1 MDPLNFLNQ
10 TITQITGGESVGN
23 VLYDTANQ
31 LMSNVPG
38 MTSPRYSGGTLNK
51 GKPRAGESTVGRKL
65 GQPAILGGKT
75 VYWAGPTYEW
85 QTPESYKNLY
95 GSAPSSAPTPPQV
108 KPGDL
113 PMPSGGSITEAAS
126 SPPLPGAT
134 DISGS
139 TATEAQPPGGVQ
151 QPGVGTT
158 IPQTQEPVAERAF
171 EQIKQLSDPDY
182 LARLGQDRLRR
193 LLAAEFVTSELR
205 SAREKDKYAKE
216 VEIKNIESWRD
227 LQVATTE
234 ANARKEV
241 ALASTIATAMAPNT
255 ALAQAMTQQYQ
266 AAMAPFTIRRG

>member
-10 TITQITGGESVGN
+10 KISQVTGGESVGN

-31 LMSNVPG
+31 LISNIPG
-38 MTSPRYSGGTLNK
+38 FTSPRYAGGK
-51 GKPRAGESTVGRKL
+51 IDKSKPRTGEVTVDRKL
-65 GQPAILGGKT
+65 GQPAVLGGKT
-75 VYWAGPTYEW
+75 VYWAGPSYEW

-95 GSAPSSAPTPPQV
+95 GSLPATAPKPPQI
-108 KPGDL
+108 KPEDL
-113 PMPSGGSITEAAS
+113 PMPSGGSITEAAP

-134 DISGS
+134 DISSS
-139 TATEAQPPGGVQ
+139 TATAAQPPGGIQ
-151 QPGVGTT
+151 QPGAGTT
-158 IPQTQEPVAERAF
+158 ISQSQEPVVGEAIA
-171 EQIKQLSDPDY
+171 QLKQFSDPEY
-182 LARLGQDRLRR
+182 LSRLGQDRLRR

-227 LQVATTE
+227 LQVAATE

-266 AAMAPFTIRRG
+266 AAMTPFTLRRG